1 MAPCKVVATV
11 TGASNDAE
19 VLINASDVPMTASG
33 GDQWDGS
40 ANLDLPAQAP
50 LRVTVVG
57 VAQTWGIE
65 ISFTPPRAAFPNP
78 YKKQNLTLVQSPLLD
93 VV

>member
-1 MAPCKVVATV
+1 MPRCKVVATV

-40 ANLDLPAQAP
+40 AILDLPAQAP
-50 LRVTVVG
+50 LRVSVVG
-57 VAQTWGIE
+57 VAQTWGVE
-65 ISFTPPRAAFPNP
+65 ISFTPPRASPNP
-78 YKKQNLTLVQSPLLD
+78 YKKQNLTLSQSPLLD